1 MRFFLAIFI
10 LIISHARL
18 AGQAFTI
25 YNYSVPDGLP
35 SSEVYDVYQDKKGF
49 LWFATDNGVVKFDGH
64 QMQIFHTKDG
74 LSDPVVFGFFED
86 KKGRL
91 WFRTF
96 SGKLSYHDNGKIS
109 RYPYNE
115 KLGKINFVGL
125 VNFIVKDN
133 NELWFTVRNI
143 FGKIDSAG
151 TVTSTVIK
159 EEGLYYKTIDDN
171 FLLGTSNS
179 VKPIESIIID
189 DKKFPVDLSETA
201 YQNRVHCSIRWK
213 DGLYFSINTDIFRF
227 DGDTI
232 TKVLTSKFPI
242 ISLSKD
248 KDDHL
253 WVGYLNGGV
262 ERYTENNFTEPW
274 KPEFL
279 KNKSV
284 TKIIH
289 DHEGGY
295 WFTTLENGVFHVPN
309 LFIEHFTFPSPSR
322 IKAVLSLPDVVLVGD
337 QAGNLF
343 GLDHRDKR
351 TLWIKNFEPPIL
363 SMFANAQNR
372 IWLSTNGKI
381 RVLNRN
387 LKTEKEYL
395 GLSIDFSEDNKG
407 IVWAYGGN
415 RIRSFDAE
423 GNLLGRKSLN
433 VPYRSLH
440 ADDSLLFMADR
451 TGLHIR
457 DKNLKIVQLPKDFAD
472 FKISN
477 MFSFNDSTLLIA
489 TIGSGFILQDKRTG
503 AYIIYNSQNN
513 FIADNIYSTLLEG
526 SYLWLG
532 TEKGLI
538 KIPVSGLFK
547 SELSFQYLTRKSGL
561 MSDKIDFL
569 LKVNNDLWAFYNNAF
584 SVIPL
589 NFSKFANAHP
599 LFYIRE
605 VKINDRVIA
614 SPLPAHLELSH
625 VQNDVYIDF
634 GFTSFNN
641 QNIFLRYR
649 LTERDHWIY
658 TGNKQLFFSSLAP
671 GTYSFDLEYST
682 DNVHWRSA
690 AANVNF
696 TISQPWWNEWYTYAG
711 VTVLFLT
718 AAYFYF
724 RYQKSIYRQRN
735 HYLKIINEHQQKLIQ
750 SEIVTLERERNRI
763 SKELHDRV
771 GTNLSAIKLTVN
783 QLLQHYKE
791 PQSAEVE
798 QQFQIAIQEIKEI
811 IYGLTPPSLER
822 YGLFTGLKNYIG
834 KLNKTIPI
842 TIALK
847 TFGREI
853 ENYDFNIIIFR
864 ILQELLTNSI
874 RHSYAKNIT
883 IHINSFDDVLNIVY
897 EDDGIGFSYDPL
909 QNGLGLD
916 NVESR
921 IHSVKGTLKFDSGKF
936 GISYTIDI
944 PVNLNKEVV

>member
-1 MRFFLAIFI
+1 MISGLA
-10 LIISHARL
+10 L
-18 AGQAFTI
+18 GQSFTI

-35 SSEVYDVYQDKKGF
+35 SSEVYDVYQDKNGF
-49 LWFATDNGVVKFDGH
+49 LWFATDNGVVKFDGS

-86 KKGRL
+86 KQGRL

-96 SGKLSYHDNGKIS
+96 SGKLSYHQNGKIH
-109 RYPYNE
+109 RYQYNE

-125 VNFIVKDN
+125 INFIVRDN

-143 FGKIDSAG
+143 FGKIDSSG

-159 EEGLYYKTIDDN
+159 DEGLYYKSIDDK

-189 DKKFPVDLSETA
+189 DKRFSIDLSESA
-201 YQNRVHCSIRWK
+201 FQNRVHCSTRWK
-213 DGLYFSINTDIFRF
+213 DNLYFTINNDVFLF
-227 DGDTI
+227 DGKTVTRI
-232 TKVLTSKFPI
+232 LQGKNPI

-248 KDDHL
+248 MEDNL
-253 WVGYLNGGV
+253 WIGYLNGGA
-262 ERYTENNFTEPW
+262 ERYSDNQFQNVW
-274 KPEFL
+274 RPEFL

-309 LFIEHFTFPSPSR
+309 LLIEHFTLPSPSR
-322 IKAVLSLPDVVLVGD
+322 IKAVISLKDFVLVGD
-337 QAGNLF
+337 QAGSLF
-343 GLDHRDKR
+343 GVDNNLKK
-351 TLWIKNFEPPIL
+351 TLWIKTFEPPI
-363 SMFANAQNR
+363 SAMYANANEK
-372 IWLSTNGKI
+372 IWLSTNSMI
-381 RVLNRN
+381 RVLDTKLN
-387 LKTEKEYL
+387 TEKEYP
-395 GLSIDFSEDNKG
+395 GLAIDFSEDNKSV
-407 IVWAYGGN
+407 VWSYGGN
-415 RIRSFDAE
+415 RIRSFDAD
-423 GNLLGRKSLN
+423 GNLLTRKSLN
-433 VPYRSLH
+433 VPYRSIY
-440 ADDSLLFMADR
+440 ADDSLLFLADR

-457 DKNLKIVQLPKDFAD
+457 DRNLKIVDLPKDFSD
-472 FKISN
+472 YKISN
-477 MFSFNDSTLLIA
+477 ILSFNDSTLLIT
-489 TIGSGFILQDKRTG
+489 TIGNGFILENKKTRR
-503 AYIIYNSQNN
+503 YKIYNSQNN
-513 FIADNIYSTLLEG
+513 FIADNIYSALLEG
-526 SYLWLG
+526 SHLWLG

-538 KIPVSGLFK
+538 KIPIDGLFK
-547 SELSFQYLTRKSGL
+547 AELSFQYLTRKSGL

-569 LKVNNDLWAFYNNAF
+569 LKVNDDLWAFHNNAF

-605 VKINDRVIA
+605 LKINEKNI
-614 SPLPAHLELSH
+614 PLPLPGQLDLNHT
-625 VQNDVYIDF
+625 QNDIYIDF

-641 QNIFLRYR
+641 QNIFLKYR
-649 LTERDHWIY
+649 LTDHDHWIF
-658 TGNKQLFFSSLAP
+658 TNNKQLFFSSLAP

-682 DNVHWRSA
+682 DNIHWVA
-690 AANVNF
+690 AASSVRF
-696 TISQPWWNEWYTYAG
+696 TISQPWWNKWYTYAA
-711 VTVLFLT
+711 VTITLLT
-718 AAYFYF
+718 LGYFYI
-724 RYQKSIYRQRN
+724 RHQQSVYRQRH
-735 HYLKIINEHQQKLIQ
+735 HYLKIINDHQQKLIQ

-783 QLLQHYKE
+783 QLLQNHKE
-791 PQSAEVE
+791 PQAADVE
-798 QQFQIAIQEIKEI
+798 RQFQIAIQEIKEI
-811 IYGLTPPSLER
+811 IYALTPPSLER

-842 TIALK
+842 TISLK
-847 TFGREI
+847 TFGRDI
-853 ENYDFNIIIFR
+853 EKYDLNIIIFR
-864 ILQELLTNSI
+864 VLQELLTNSI

-916 NVESR
+916 NIESR
-921 IHSVKGTLKFDSGKF
+921 IHSVHGTLKFDSGKF

-944 PVNLNKEVV
+944 PVTLNKEVV